1 VQVFIRR
8 GAERFGK
15 DVASISADAMA
26 ALMNYRWP
34 GNVRELEHCIVSAAA
49 CARYDHITAQ
59 DLPERV
65 RGQESMAP
73 ERDIND
79 LISLRELER
88 QHILEVLRS
97 VGGNKALTSRR
108 LGLDR
113 KTLYRK
119 LKEYGEAAGS

>member
-1 VQVFIRR
+1 
-8 GAERFGK
+8 
-15 DVASISADAMA
+15 
-26 ALMNYRWP
+26 
-34 GNVRELEHCIVSAAA
+34 
-49 CARYDHITAQ
+49 
-59 DLPERV
+59 V
-65 RGQESMAP
+65 RGQESLGP
-73 ERDIND
+73 ERGIND
-79 LISLRELER
+79 LLSLRELER

>member
-1 VQVFIRR
+1 MARR
-8 GAERFGK
+8 S
-15 DVASISADAMA
+15 SIT
-26 ALMNYRWP
+26 
-34 GNVRELEHCIVSAAA
+34 EVSAAA
-49 CARYDHITAQ
+49 SARYDHITAA

-65 RGQESMAP
+65 RGQDALAP
-73 ERDIND
+73 EQDVND

-119 LKEYGEAAGS
+119 LKEYEEQSNSAAGSSVPAEVSSPTE